1 MPLEIERRFLVRARL
16 LPSLGAGR
24 RYEQA
29 YLSADPEVR
38 VRLIEDANGFVTI
51 KTPGGITREEY
62 EYAIPQEDAR
72 DLLRLTPWSVIAK
85 TRYKLPLDGL
95 VWEVDHYEGDNAGLW
110 SAEVELES
118 EDAAVALP
126 AWLADEVTEERR
138 FNNVNLARHP
148 VSTWPDRERILAI
161 VSS

>member
-1 MPLEIERRFLVRARL
+1 
-16 LPSLGAGR
+16 
-24 RYEQA
+24 
-29 YLSADPEVR
+29 VR

-118 EDAAVALP
+118 EDAAVTLP

-138 FNNVNLARHP
+138 FNNVNLAQHP